1 MCVAIPSQIVEIQ
14 EGMATVD
21 VGGAKRRISLLL
33 VPDANV
39 GDYVVVHA
47 GFAIK
52 HIDEQEAQ
60 ETLRILEEIAK
71 TPGGGFDLYGD
82 PLANE
87 GDQEV

>member
-52 HIDEQEAQ
+52 HIDEQEARD
-60 ETLRILEEIAK
+60 TLRILEEIAK

-82 PLANE
+82 LLANE